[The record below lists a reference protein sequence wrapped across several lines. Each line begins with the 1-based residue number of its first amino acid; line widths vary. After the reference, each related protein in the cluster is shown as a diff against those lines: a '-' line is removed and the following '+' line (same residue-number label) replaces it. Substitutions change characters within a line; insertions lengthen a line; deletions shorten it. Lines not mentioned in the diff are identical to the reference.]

1 MAAKKTTSSAKK
13 GKRASSRSM
22 TRKAKPR
29 KLQSV
34 IRTLEYEVPS
44 GTSYLDIMKDLSI
57 VNRKLFRQ
65 GMMVGIESL
74 EFGFVGA
81 PGTAIVSLEVQTAGN
96 SWSVQ
101 NAHVKGKA
109 LWNQM
114 NDLVLEDNPSISG
127 KWADFKVYLD
137 GDHRDQGSLDVVGSD
152 GVAVTAGEWFYS
164 TYTLPQHE
172 VDPATGLPLAAMISR
187 AHLIGPDKTYQA
199 GTDSFGLVQAYA
211 QSRATVSGEEP
222 HTPTGVQT
230 SFFNLLTDS
239 GSQEPELAAQILMEN
254 DNPPYDLDN
263 YPGGATQMVAPV
275 TQDICYVTP
284 TLPNGIINSFAA
296 ECGLIAVRTK
306 GYNSD
311 GIEVTAPQL
320 KILVKVMLGEYKG
333 IAATP
338 MGQ

>member
-22 TRKAKPR
+22 TRKAKPK

-81 PGTAIVSLEVQTAGN
+81 PGTAVVSLEVQTAGN

-114 NDLVLEDNPSISG
+114 NDLVLEDNPSIAG
-127 KWADFKVYLD
+127 KWADYKIFLD
-137 GDHRDQGSLDVVGSD
+137 KEHRQVGSLDAVGSD
-152 GVAVTAGEWFYS
+152 GNPVTGGEWFYS
-164 TYTLPQHE
+164 TYTMPQHL
-172 VDPATGLPLAAMISR
+172 VDPATGVPLAAYVAR
-187 AHLIGPDKTYQA
+187 AHLLGSDFTTQGGI
-199 GTDSFGLVQAYA
+199 DSYGLVQAYA
-211 QSRATVSGEEP
+211 LSRATVSGEEP
-222 HTPTGVQT
+222 HTPSGIQT

-296 ECGLIAVRTK
+296 ECGLIQVRTK
-306 GYNSD
+306 GYDSD
-311 GIEVTAPQL
+311 GLEVTAPQL